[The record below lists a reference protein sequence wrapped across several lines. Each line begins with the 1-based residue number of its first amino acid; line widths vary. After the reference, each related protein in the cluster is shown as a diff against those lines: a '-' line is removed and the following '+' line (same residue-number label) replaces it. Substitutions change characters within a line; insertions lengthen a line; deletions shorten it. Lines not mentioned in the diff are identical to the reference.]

1 MGLSLTAAAVCAQD
15 PATETMRE
23 CFDQQDNDG
32 DGLIDCADTDCT
44 TGTTTQAQMIARMCA
59 SGQTPGGGGG
69 GADDPNTESGR
80 ECRDQQDNDGDGT
93 VCAPLKGAF

>member
-1 MGLSLTAAAVCAQD
+1 
-15 PATETMRE
+15 MRE

-69 GADDPNTESGR
+69 GGGADDPNTESGR

-93 VCAPLKGAF
+93 VCVPLKRAF